1 MQEIQEQSLRR
12 GRSDDAFEHTENI
25 LLHAWQRYWRV
36 RQKKKIAMG
45 NRRNKHKRISTPG
58 KMKGYSGKEP
68 WSCFTVRFSSGKPLF
83 KSQYY
88 ST

>member
-1 MQEIQEQSLRR
+1 MMRLSIQKIYYYML
-12 GRSDDAFEHTENI
+12 GRDIGEFDKKK
-25 LLHAWQRYWRV
+25 
-36 RQKKKIAMG
+36 KKKIAMG
-45 NRRNKHKRISTPG
+45 SRRNKHKRISTPG

-68 WSCFTVRFSSGKPLF
+68 WSCFTVRFSSGKPLL